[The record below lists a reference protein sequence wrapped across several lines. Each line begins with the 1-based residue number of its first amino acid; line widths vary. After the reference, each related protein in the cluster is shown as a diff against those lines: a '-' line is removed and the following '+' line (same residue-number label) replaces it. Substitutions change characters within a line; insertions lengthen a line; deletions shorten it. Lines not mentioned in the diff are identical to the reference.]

1 MIIQMQ
7 VKGVILMPDIYCS
20 HCGEPWD
27 VGELH
32 DVPGMTVGLFNYGDA
47 ANAFM
52 LHGCGIW
59 IDRSEGDAMNACSAP
74 IVSEHAAQRAARLHA
89 ISAHPEEWF

>member
-1 MIIQMQ
+1 
-7 VKGVILMPDIYCS
+7 MPDIYCS

-32 DVPGMTVGLFNYGDA
+32 DVPGIAVGTMKYRDA
-47 ANAFM
+47 AKAFM

-59 IDRSEGDAMNACSAP
+59 SDRSEGDAMTSCSAT
-74 IVSEHAAQRAARLHA
+74 IVSEHAAQRAVRLHA

>member
-1 MIIQMQ
+1 
-7 VKGVILMPDIYCS
+7 MPDIYCS

-32 DVPGMTVGLFNYGDA
+32 DVPDTISGVMKFGDA
-47 ANAFM
+47 AAAFTKY
-52 LHGCGIW
+52 GCGIW
-59 IDRSEGDAMNACSAP
+59 SDRSEGDRMVSCSAP
-74 IVSEHAAQRAARLHA
+74 IVSEHAAQRAQRLHA

>member
-1 MIIQMQ
+1 
-7 VKGVILMPDIYCS
+7 MPDIYCS

-27 VGELH
+27 IGELH
-32 DVPGMTVGLFNYGDA
+32 DVPDTASGVMKFSDA
-47 ANAFM
+47 AAAFTTY
-52 LHGCGIW
+52 GCGIW
-59 IDRSEGDAMNACSAP
+59 SDRSEGDRMVSCRAP